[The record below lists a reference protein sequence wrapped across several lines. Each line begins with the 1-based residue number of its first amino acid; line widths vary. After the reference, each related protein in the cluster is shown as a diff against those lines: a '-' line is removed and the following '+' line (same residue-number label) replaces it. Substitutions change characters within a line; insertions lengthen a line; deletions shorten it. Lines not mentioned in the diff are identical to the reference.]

1 MFTDED
7 EHLHGLNGIE
17 FFDFFLQTCAPSD
30 HIRIVLALEA
40 IHPEGRRKFESGIL
54 KTFLDGNTMP
64 FVDISTSGTALDR
77 HPAAGAIECYLA
89 GLQRQHTAIFK
100 QNDTFRC
107 STARKRFMFLFT
119 KRFFR

>member
-1 MFTDED
+1 MFADED

-17 FFDFFLQTCAPSD
+17 FFDFLFQIATPSD

-40 IHPEGRRKFESGIL
+40 IHPKGCREMEARIVQAF
-54 KTFLDGNTMP
+54 FDGNAVPLM
-64 FVDISTSGTALDR
+64 DISAAGSALDR
-77 HPAAGAIECYLA
+77 HAASGAIECYLA

-100 QNDTFRC
+100 QNDAFCRSPTG
-107 STARKRFMFLFT
+107 KRFMFFFT